1 MRSRGTISLLPAVLL
16 LVAAGLALRGYITD
30 DTFIH
35 LRYAEN
41 LLHHGEFSFN
51 LGEHSYGATSP
62 LWIFGLALLLAVG
75 VPPLS
80 APLVLGALSAL
91 LTVVL
96 AWRMLRRLDLPPLW
110 RAAVLLLITGDV
122 WFLRWSFSGMETPL
136 AAALLLIL
144 LLPAVGGGGLPSGAR
159 SRHMAWGAAA
169 GLAGLVRPEF
179 MLIVPLAWPPLAWA
193 GRTGAG
199 GGRRFSWLPDAVFAA
214 AGWLLVLGPWLGF
227 AWWSF
232 GRLTPGT
239 AAAKS
244 AAVTLAPAVVLPYVK
259 QAVAVLTV
267 TQGLV
272 WAGLLAV
279 AVWVWRG
286 RRGPRAQEEVR
297 CGFSRGEIALI
308 GAVLTWSVVLMGGY
322 AVKQVWIISRYICP
336 LAPGLLLVAAVVARR
351 TLCGLSAPTR
361 RRASWLLGVVV
372 AAALLINGWV
382 FVRQVVPHARRFP
395 AGIRECYVCMG
406 QWLHD
411 NTPEDAVVA
420 ALDIGAVGYVSGR
433 RVLDL
438 MGLVSPEV
446 LAVGQRLGF
455 QEMVKDGAWLEIP
468 ARPGGGP
475 PDYFIDR
482 CEGAPRWAGRTVRGV
497 SFELLRTCEI
507 HGVGLREPQTWTVAL
522 YRLFGPATR
531 TSPSAGG

>member
-1 MRSRGTISLLPAVLL
+1 MRSRGIISLLPAVLL
-16 LVAAGLALRGYITD
+16 LAAAGLALRGYITD

-41 LLHHGEFSFN
+41 LLRHGEFSFN
-51 LGEHSYGATSP
+51 PGEHSYGATSP
-62 LWIFGLALLLAVG
+62 LWIFGLALLLRLG
-75 VPPLS
+75 VPALS
-80 APLVLGALSAL
+80 APFVLGGLSAL

-96 AWRMLRRLDLPPLW
+96 AWKMLRRLDLPPVW
-110 RAAVLLLITGDV
+110 RAVVLLLITGDV

-136 AAALLLIL
+136 AAALLLVL
-144 LLPAVGGGGLPSGAR
+144 LLPVVREGGLPAGAR
-159 SRHMAWGAAA
+159 SRHLAWGAAA

-179 MLIVPLAWPPLAWA
+179 MLIAPLAWPWLAWA

-199 GGRRFSWLPDAVFAA
+199 DGRRFSWLPEAVFAA

-244 AAVTLAPAVVLPYVK
+244 AAVTLAPQVVLPYLK

-267 TQGLV
+267 TQGVV

-279 AVWVWRG
+279 VIWAWRG
-286 RRGPRAQEEVR
+286 RRARPAQAGSR
-297 CGFSRGEIALI
+297 PGFSRREIALI
-308 GAVLTWSVVLMGGY
+308 GAVLTWSVVLIGGY

-336 LAPGLLLVAAVVARR
+336 LAPGLLLAAAVVARG
-351 TLCGLSAPTR
+351 TLRGPAASIR
-361 RRASWLLGVVV
+361 RGASLLLGIAV

-395 AGIRECYVCMG
+395 AGIRECYVGMG
-406 QWLHD
+406 RWLHD

-446 LAVGQRLGF
+446 LAVGRRLGF
-455 QEMVKDGAWLEIP
+455 QEMVRDGAWLEIP

-482 CEGAPRWAGRTVRGV
+482 SEGPPRWAGRTVRGV
-497 SFELLRTCEI
+497 RFELLQTCEI

-522 YRLFGPATR
+522 YRLLGPATR